1 MLKIDRSFV
10 TGISKGS
17 YEYIFLEYIIKLAHS
32 ISLEVCVEGVETLEE
47 FEVVKQAAPDFIQGY
62 LFGRPVSASEFETRY
77 LS

>member
-1 MLKIDRSFV
+1 M
-10 TGISKGS
+10 
-17 YEYIFLEYIIKLAHS
+17 
-32 ISLEVCVEGVETLEE
+32 EGVETLEE